1 MGKQVKSQK
10 YTPFSFLSKEKSTT
24 VKTLVFCVSI
34 VFIFLLLCW
43 MLFRLISPQKQQFT
57 VNQTADFYLVN
68 SKSIQSYQL
77 QNDQFQLTKTED
89 VSIAEDVNF
98 WFPQGRFDN
107 RYLVFS
113 SGNTRGKA
121 STQNI
126 VSLDFQTGDIRKTS
140 TPFYAYSGAGVSDKF
155 FYTGQTTTEDGVLS
169 MFDISGK
176 LITQKT
182 FSESTSFPIQ
192 FHGRGNRLY
201 LGLGFHDES
210 RQRPA
215 LVFDA
220 YLVELDENDQLKEL
234 SRTPLTS
241 EGKIVEM
248 LTSSELIGDNY
259 YSSVAYTRN
268 TETFSK
274 DPDNRILVMNL
285 SSKEKHFIKLPE
297 DNPNLLYKTLKED
310 RLIVK
315 HEADGNDRCALSIV
329 NLSDESSYLINVRKD
344 LPDSTEEI
352 IHIDTSLTNKVL
364 VVTNQHFLLYSLENG
379 QLLTK
384 TKLELKQND
393 FPIATWFQN

>member
-1 MGKQVKSQK
+1 
-10 YTPFSFLSKEKSTT
+10 
-24 VKTLVFCVSI
+24 
-34 VFIFLLLCW
+34 
-43 MLFRLISPQKQQFT
+43 
-57 VNQTADFYLVN
+57 
-68 SKSIQSYQL
+68 
-77 QNDQFQLTKTED
+77 
-89 VSIAEDVNF
+89 
-98 WFPQGRFDN
+98 
-107 RYLVFS
+107 
-113 SGNTRGKA
+113 
-121 STQNI
+121 
-126 VSLDFQTGDIRKTS
+126 
-140 TPFYAYSGAGVSDKF
+140 
-155 FYTGQTTTEDGVLS
+155 

-215 LVFDA
+215 LVFDG
-220 YLVELDENDQLKEL
+220 YLVELDENNQLKEL

-285 SSKEKHFIKLPE
+285 SSKEKHFITLPE
-297 DNPNLLYKTLKED
+297 NNPNLLYKTPKEEQ
-310 RLIVK
+310 LIVK

-352 IHIDTSLTNKVL
+352 IHINTSLTNKVL
-364 VVTNQHFLLYSLENG
+364 VVTNQHLLLYSLENG